1 MIYADDQVL
10 NLKTSV
16 GFVGNKVIGLMNAGV
31 EEIGETEICIT
42 DVKVD
47 HQEGVGHREEVDLHL
62 IGADRRDEVDR
73 HTEEGDQV
81 EVDLDQEMT
90 GDQLSCK
97 REDAL
102 SAKKRATLKEIAQSL
117 EVEAMT
123 TEEVSGEMIATQE
136 VGPLLDDMKDLE
148 ETTNILDGTHRG
160 REPHLLDVQDH
171 QSDLDLD
178 RDHPNPHVD
187 IKILLGMANR
197 AVLSFAERMRLS
209 V

>member
-1 MIYADDQVL
+1 
-10 NLKTSV
+10 
-16 GFVGNKVIGLMNAGV
+16 MNAGV

-148 ETTNILDGTHRG
+148 ETTNIIDGTHG
-160 REPHLLDVQDH
+160 SREHHLLAVQHH
-171 QSDLDLD
+171 QSQLDL
-178 RDHPNPHVD
+178 DHPNPHVD